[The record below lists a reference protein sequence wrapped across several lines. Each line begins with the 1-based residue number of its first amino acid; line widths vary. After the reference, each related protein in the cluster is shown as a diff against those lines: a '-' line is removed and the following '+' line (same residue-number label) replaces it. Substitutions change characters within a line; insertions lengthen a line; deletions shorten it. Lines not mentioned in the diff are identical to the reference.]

1 MKPVIF
7 YKNKSL
13 RQYENEAAAEAIKDA
28 ATKNGDWEGPTNPA
42 GVVRWRDALMV
53 CRYIY
58 IHTHTPHIFCVCV
71 QYIYIYIYIYCS
83 YIYIYIL
90 IV

>member
-1 MKPVIF
+1 VKPVIF

-58 IHTHTPHIFCVCV
+58 IHTHTHHTYYVCVCNI
-71 QYIYIYIYIYCS
+71 YIYIYIYIYIVHIYT
-83 YIYIYIL
+83 YIY
-90 IV
+90 